1 MTYIALFNSMQTRL
15 AGSQGVLGEEQQ
27 KIVEVTRPDVID
39 LGLEWGVKM
48 ESNGCVSE
56 VVKR

>member
-39 LGLEWGVKM
+39 LGLEWWCEDGEQWM
-48 ESNGCVSE
+48 CFRSS
-56 VVKR
+56 